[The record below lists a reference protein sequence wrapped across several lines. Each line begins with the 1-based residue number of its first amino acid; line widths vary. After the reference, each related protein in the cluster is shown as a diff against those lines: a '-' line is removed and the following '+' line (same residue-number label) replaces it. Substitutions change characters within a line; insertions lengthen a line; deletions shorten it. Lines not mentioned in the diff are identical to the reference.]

1 MKSEE
6 TAAAARAKRKV
17 RQGSVISDKMNQTR
31 VVVQERLVRHP
42 MYERY
47 VRSRKKYYVHDEKNE
62 SHVGDV
68 VRFMETRPL
77 SKLKRWRLLQ
87 IVERAK

>member
-31 VVVQERLVRHP
+31 VVVQERLVKHP
-42 MYERY
+42 TYERY
-47 VRSRKKYYVHDEKNE
+47 VRRRKKYYVHDEQNE
-62 SHVGDV
+62 SHIGDV
-68 VRFMETRPL
+68 VRFMETRPM
-77 SKLKRWRLLQ
+77 SKLKRWRL
-87 IVERAK
+87 IEVVERAK